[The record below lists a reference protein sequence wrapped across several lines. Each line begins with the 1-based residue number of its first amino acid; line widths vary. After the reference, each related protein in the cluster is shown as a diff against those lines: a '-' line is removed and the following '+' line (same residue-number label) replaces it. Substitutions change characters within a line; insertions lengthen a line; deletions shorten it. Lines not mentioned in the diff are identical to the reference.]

1 MTATEVVTTNG
12 GEVVLAA
19 RGVSH
24 FYGSLAALQDV
35 NIEVRRGEVVGLV
48 GDNGAGKSTLLKI
61 LCGAVRPTQ
70 GSLFIDGEE
79 VSLHS
84 PRDSRDK
91 GIEVVYQDLA
101 LATELSV
108 AENIFLGRERRRRG
122 VIGRMRVIDRPAM
135 AAEALKALES
145 LGIGISDVRARTG
158 LLSGGERQA
167 VAVARAVT
175 WGQKVL
181 LLDEPTAALAVVEQ
195 RKIEDLVRQVRK
207 QDVGVI
213 IVSHNLRQVSELC
226 DRVHVLLHGRVAGVL
241 AKGEA
246 TPEELVRWITGVA
259 VESGRDIP
267 EEVAEAELHP
277 EQLRPEE

>member
-1 MTATEVVTTNG
+1 VSAAAAAPAASG
-12 GEVVLAA
+12 DVVLAA
-19 RGVSH
+19 RGISH
-24 FYGSLAALQDV
+24 FYGTVAALQDV

-61 LCGAVRPTQ
+61 LCGALRPTD
-70 GSLFIDGEE
+70 GSLYVDSEP
-79 VSLHS
+79 VSFHS
-84 PRDSRDK
+84 PRESRDK

-108 AENIFLGRERRRRG
+108 AENIFLGRELRRHG
-122 VIGRMRVIDRPAM
+122 VMGQMRVLDRAEM
-135 AAEALKALES
+135 AKRSAEALGK
-145 LGIGISDVRARTG
+145 LGIGISDVKARTG

-195 RKIEDLVRQVRK
+195 RKIEELVRQVK
-207 QDVGVI
+207 QQNVGVI

-226 DRVHVLLHGRVAGVL
+226 DRVHVLLHGRIAGVL
-241 AKGEA
+241 PREQASA
-246 TPEELVRWITGVA
+246 EELVRWITGVA
-259 VESGRDIP
+259 VESGRADP
-267 EEVAEAELHP
+267 AVAAAELHP
-277 EQLRPEE
+277 PELLPDA

>member
-1 MTATEVVTTNG
+1 VTATEAVTANG

-19 RGVSH
+19 RDVTH

-35 NIEVRRGEVVGLV
+35 NIDVRRGEVVGLV

-61 LCGAVRPTQ
+61 LCGAVRPTH
-70 GSLFIDGEE
+70 GSLFVDGEE
-79 VSLHS
+79 VSFHS
-84 PRDSRDK
+84 PRESRDK

-108 AENIFLGRERRRRG
+108 AENIFLGRETRRRG
-122 VIGRMRVIDRPAM
+122 VVGRMRVLDRPAM
-135 AAEALKALES
+135 ALESRKALEA

-195 RKIEDLVRQVRK
+195 RKIEELVRQVRK
-207 QDVGVI
+207 QHVGVV

-241 AKGEA
+241 RKEEA

-259 VESGRDIP
+259 VESGADIP
-267 EEVAEAELHP
+267 EEVAEAEL
-277 EQLRPEE
+277 RPEEFLPEE

>member
-1 MTATEVVTTNG
+1 MSAAAASAAG
-12 GEVVLAA
+12 DVVLAA
-19 RGVSH
+19 RGISH

-35 NIEVRRGEVVGLV
+35 DIHVRRGEVIGLV

-61 LCGAVRPTQ
+61 LCGAIRPTQ
-70 GSLFIDGEE
+70 GSLFVDSEE
-79 VSLHS
+79 VDFHS
-84 PRDSRDK
+84 PRASRDK

-108 AENIFLGRERRRRG
+108 AENIFLGREKRRAGFVGRRL
-122 VIGRMRVIDRPAM
+122 RLLDRAAM
-135 AAEALKALES
+135 AKES
-145 LGIGISDVRARTG
+145 ARSLAMLGIGISDVKARTG

-195 RKIEDLVRQVRK
+195 RKIEDLVRHVK
-207 QDVGVI
+207 QQNVGVI
-213 IVSHNLRQVSELC
+213 IVSHNLRQVHELC
-226 DRVHVLLHGRVAGVL
+226 DRVHVLLHGRMASVL
-241 AKGEA
+241 PKERA

-259 VESGRDIP
+259 VEGSNVP
-267 EEVAEAELHP
+267 EEVAAAELGGHI
-277 EQLRPEE
+277 

>member
-1 MTATEVVTTNG
+1 MSAAAVDAPAAAD
-12 GEVVLAA
+12 VVLAA
-19 RGVSH
+19 RGISH
-24 FYGSLAALQDV
+24 YYGSLAALQDV
-35 NIEVRRGEVVGLV
+35 DIDVRRGEVVGLV

-61 LCGAVRPTQ
+61 LCGAVRPTE
-70 GSLFIDGEE
+70 GTLFVDGEQ
-79 VSLHS
+79 VTFHS
-84 PRDSRDK
+84 PRESRDK

-101 LATELSV
+101 LATELTI
-108 AENIFLGRERRRRG
+108 AENIFLGRETRRRG
-122 VIGRMRVIDRPAM
+122 FMGSRLRILDRPAM
-135 AAEALKALES
+135 AKEAGKALAT

-195 RKIEDLVRQVRK
+195 RKIEDLVRQVKK

-213 IVSHNLRQVSELC
+213 IVSHNLRQVHELC
-226 DRVHVLLHGRVAGVL
+226 DRVHILLHGRVAGVL
-241 AKGEA
+241 HREES

-259 VESGRDIP
+259 VEVDRDVP
-267 EEVAEAELHP
+267 AEVAEAELHP
-277 EQLRPEE
+277 DG

>member
-1 MTATEVVTTNG
+1 MSAAAAEAPTATEA
-12 GEVVLAA
+12 VLAA

-24 FYGSLAALQDV
+24 YYGSLAALQDV
-35 NIEVRRGEVVGLV
+35 DIEVRRGEVVGLV

-70 GSLFIDGEE
+70 GSLFVDGEE
-79 VSLHS
+79 VSFHS
-84 PRDSRDK
+84 PRESRDK

-108 AENIFLGRERRRRG
+108 AENIFLGRETRRRSF
-122 VIGRMRVIDRPAM
+122 IGRRLRVLDRSTM
-135 AAEALKALES
+135 AREAGRALAS

-195 RKIEDLVRQVRK
+195 RKIEDLVREVRK
-207 QDVGVI
+207 QDIGVI
-213 IVSHNLRQVSELC
+213 LVSHNLRQVYELC
-226 DRVHVLLHGRVAGVL
+226 DRVHVLLHGRIAGVL
-241 AKGEA
+241 PQRDA

-259 VESGRDIP
+259 VESGHDIP
-267 EEVAEAELHP
+267 EEVAEAELY
-277 EQLRPEE
+277 PEE

>member
-1 MTATEVVTTNG
+1 MSFSRRVASRTSTAASRRCRTSTSRSS
-12 GEVVLAA
+12 AA
-19 RGVSH
+19 RWSGWSATTAPA
-24 FYGSLAALQDV
+24 SRRSSRSSAARC
-35 NIEVRRGEVVGLV
+35 VRR
-48 GDNGAGKSTLLKI
+48 
-61 LCGAVRPTQ
+61 Q
-70 GSLFIDGEE
+70 GSLFVDGEE
-79 VSLHS
+79 VSFHS
-84 PRDSRDK
+84 PRESRDK

-101 LATELSV
+101 LATELSI
-108 AENIFLGRERRRRG
+108 AENIFLGRETRRRG
-122 VIGRMRVIDRPAM
+122 FMGRRCGCSTAPRWR
-135 AAEALKALES
+135 AEAGKALAT

-213 IVSHNLRQVSELC
+213 LVSHNLRQVSELC

-241 AKGEA
+241 PKQDA
-246 TPEELVRWITGVA
+246 TPRGARALDHRRRGRERPRHPRGGHRGRAPSGGVSA
-259 VESGRDIP
+259 R
-267 EEVAEAELHP
+267 
-277 EQLRPEE
+277 

>member
-1 MTATEVVTTNG
+1 
-12 GEVVLAA
+12 
-19 RGVSH
+19 
-24 FYGSLAALQDV
+24 
-35 NIEVRRGEVVGLV
+35 
-48 GDNGAGKSTLLKI
+48 
-61 LCGAVRPTQ
+61 
-70 GSLFIDGEE
+70 IDSEE

-84 PRDSRDK
+84 PRESREK

-108 AENIFLGRERRRRG
+108 TENIFLGRETRRRG
-122 VIGRMRVIDRPAM
+122 ALGRLRVLDKRAM
-135 AAEALKALES
+135 AREAGQALDK
-145 LGIGISDVRARTG
+145 LGIGISDVKARTG

-195 RKIEDLVRQVRK
+195 RKIEDLVRQVKK
-207 QDVGVI
+207 QNVGVI
-213 IVSHNLRQVSELC
+213 IVSHNLRQVYELC

-241 AKGEA
+241 PKEQS

-259 VESGRDIP
+259 VEGGRGVP
-267 EEVAEAELHP
+267 PEVAEAELHP
-277 EQLRPEE
+277 DG